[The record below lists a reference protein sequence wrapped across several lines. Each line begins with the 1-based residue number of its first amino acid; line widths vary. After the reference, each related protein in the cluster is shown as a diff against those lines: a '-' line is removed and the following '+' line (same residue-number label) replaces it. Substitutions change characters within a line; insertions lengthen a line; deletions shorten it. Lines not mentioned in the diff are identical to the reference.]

1 MHQGSAPFPLSAA
14 QRGIWF
20 AQHFAGSAP
29 ISIAQYV
36 ELNGALDVLLLNEC
50 SRIAGREFGTG
61 FLRLIEIDDLPFQ
74 VVDTTLDEE
83 VVEIDMRT
91 EPDPEAAAHEWMRVE
106 YSAPLD
112 LVADRLVN
120 VALLRV
126 GDDRYFWY
134 TRIHHIVL
142 DGFGAVTLINRISDL
157 YNAAVEGREPE
168 ASKADDLV
176 KIVDADSAYR
186 SSDRFKADGEYW
198 REHLAGM
205 ADAVSLAGR
214 TAEVVAHP
222 RLVSGSLPAETA
234 ELLDVVAKAQNSSIA
249 PIVVAAFGA
258 YLGRM
263 AGADE
268 VLLSLP
274 VSARTTAVMRRSG
287 GMLANVVPL
296 RLQLG
301 QLTVGE
307 LILKAQTELT
317 GALRRQRYRQEDIV
331 RDLGWAMDE
340 AASFGPSVNLMM
352 VDTRLNFGSVTG
364 RLHVLTSGLIDDL
377 FINLYPGMGG
387 ESTHIDFQANPN
399 LYGRDEL
406 QAQHSRFVAFLHTF
420 LAAGVDTALAVLD
433 VLTAYERATLLPV
446 RGPASEQ
453 ARTLPELLARGVAVD
468 PDNVAVRW
476 NAESMTYRELDELSN
491 RLGRKLIGLG
501 AGPGST
507 VAVAIGRSLESVVAT
522 WGVVKS
528 GAAFVPVDPTYP
540 ADRIEHMVSDSGAVV
555 GVTVA
560 ASREGLPDNVEWIVL
575 DDFEGFS
582 AAAITDDERLA
593 PVRLDD
599 AAYMIYTSGST
610 GLPKGV
616 VVAHRGL
623 ANMVASGADAL
634 QVTAASVVAHAVSP
648 SFDTSIEELFMTFAA
663 GATLAVVPPGL
674 YGGDDLADV
683 LSAHRVS
690 VLEGTPSVVATLDPE
705 RVPDLQS
712 VVVGGDACP
721 PELVTKWTGKR
732 LLNSYGP
739 TEATVAAT
747 FTPPMVPGGR
757 VSIGSLV
764 RGHEGVVL
772 DGQLRPVPIG
782 AVGEL
787 YLAGP
792 GLARGYHNRMAQTA
806 DRFVANPFGEPGA
819 RMYRS
824 GDLVRWNRD
833 DDGLWLEFLGRS
845 DFQVK
850 VRGYRIELGEIDAAL
865 VAHEDVDFAITI
877 GVKTPAG
884 ATALASYV
892 VGTPGAAIVPDQLKS
907 FVGEFLPA
915 YMVPA
920 SVIVLDAI
928 PLTPVGKVDR
938 KALPAP
944 DFGSRSTVGR
954 APTNAREELL
964 ERLFA
969 DVLGLDSVGVDE
981 SFFALGGDSIVSI
994 QLVARAKAAGL
1005 AFSARD
1011 VFERK
1016 TIAGLAGVA
1025 TVVDAAKALV
1035 ELPGGGVGDVPITPV
1050 IAAMV
1055 ETAGSFDRFS
1065 QSVLL
1070 PLPGGV
1076 DEANLAGA
1084 VQALLDQ
1091 HDMLRSRLVAD
1102 DAGWHIVVDP
1112 PRTTDAATMVDHIRG
1127 PIDDESVERELQHAA
1142 DKLDP
1147 LAGVVARFVWLDPD
1161 GADGLLWLVLHHL
1174 VVDGVS
1180 WRILLPDFATAWT
1193 QIVSG
1198 QEPALQPVATSFRRW
1213 AHGQHDAAQL
1223 LMRAAELPAWQTI
1236 LATADP
1242 NLGDRPIDPSI
1253 DVYSTMRQVE
1263 TTIPAKVAG
1272 VLLTQVPER
1281 FHCGAD
1287 DALLT
1292 ALAMAVTRWRYNR
1305 GIHSTTTLLT
1315 LEGHGREENVVP
1327 GADIARTVG
1336 WFTSVYPMALDLS
1349 AIYLDDAFAGGPSA
1363 GASIKAIKEQL
1374 RSVPDRGVGY
1384 GMLRYLDP
1392 EAGSILAAGPIPQ
1405 ISFNYLGRTGTG
1417 GSDGPFV
1424 PRRFASTQDAQ
1435 MALPAVIDINA
1446 ITEDTDEG
1454 ARIAVTWAYASEVIS
1469 AADVTELADLWG
1481 AALTALADHAQTESA
1496 GGRTPSDFGLVDAT
1510 QAQIELWESKYPTM
1524 IDAWPLSPLQFGLL
1538 FHALYDT
1545 DTADGYTVQATL
1557 TLEGAV
1563 DAQRLRQAA
1572 QGLVVRHENLRVAF
1586 VETVDGPRQ
1595 IVLPE
1600 AELPWAEV
1608 DLTMIADEAERAA
1621 ELDRVVA
1628 ADAST
1633 RFDLTQPPLLRFTLI
1648 RTGADTFKLLLSN
1661 HHVALD
1667 GWSTPLLVKEL
1678 LTLYVTAGDMSVLPP
1693 ARSYREFL
1701 AWLNDQDL
1709 DASKAAWAEALSGI
1723 DAPTRAVPTLAD
1735 IESTET
1741 GQVET
1746 ELSHDTAAALTDLGR
1761 SIGVTANTA
1770 VQAAWAL
1777 LLAMLTGRTDVV
1789 FGGTVSGRPPQLPG
1803 VEDMVGLFINTVPVR
1818 VELNPAETV
1827 TELLVRIQANQA
1839 TMLDH
1844 QHIGLADIHQA
1855 VGLPE
1860 LFDTLTVFESYPID
1874 TDALAATMDVAGMRI
1889 VAIEGTDATPYP
1901 LNLMVIPE
1909 NSGTLRIAL
1918 KYIADETG
1926 REAATA
1932 LLDRFVNVLTQIA
1945 EDPTARVASL
1955 QPCDAAE
1962 RNELLP
1968 VVGLPSVDFVT
1979 MPDIFANAASIDPD
1993 AVAAVSGDA
2002 VLTFREL
2009 DRWSNRLAR
2018 VLLRRGVGPDRF
2030 VALALTRSMES
2041 VVGIWAV
2048 AKTGA
2053 AFAPMDPNHPP
2064 ERIEHMVT
2072 DSQATIGITT
2082 TALGQSLPGSID
2094 WLLLDD
2100 MNTIRRVMTISDA
2113 PITDAERGA
2122 TIHVDQTAYLIYT
2135 SGSTGKP
2142 KAVLLTHRGLA
2153 NLTEAQ
2159 RESLALS
2166 STSRVL
2172 QVASPSFDA
2181 SVFELLC
2188 AHGSGARVV
2197 IAPPD
2202 VYGGPDLENLLRTE
2216 GVTHAVITPSAL
2228 ATMDPTDLDD
2238 LQTLAVAGEASG
2250 PELVERW
2257 SPGRSLVNLYGPT
2270 EFSIWATGSGKMAA
2284 GEVVTIGGP
2293 IRGASLMVLDSWLRP
2308 VPRGVSGEL
2317 YLAGPGLSRGYFN
2330 RMEMTSTRFIA
2341 NPYGAPGER
2350 MYRTGDMVR
2359 WAPDALV
2366 LEYMGRSDFQVKIRG
2381 LRIELGEIDAV
2392 LSRDDEVEYAATI
2405 GRAGPAGS
2413 TVLVSYV
2420 LPAQGVALDTERL
2433 RERIATTLPG
2443 YMVPGFIVVL
2453 DDIPLTPVGKLDRK
2467 ALPVPDF
2474 AASNRKYLAPRTDVE
2489 RAVANVIA
2497 EVLEVE
2503 RVSIDASFFDLGGNS
2518 LIATRVI
2525 ARINAALGSSVTL
2538 RDLFDAP
2545 TTALLAMR
2553 IATGGGTERQM
2564 LVARERPD
2572 RVPLSFAQQ
2581 RMWIINQ
2588 LDPGS
2593 ATYNITAALRLTGP
2607 LDVTALQT
2615 AVADVIERH
2624 ETLRTIYP
2632 SDDIGPVQR
2641 IVDAPA
2647 STPDLMPEIITDLGE
2662 LSDAVRQVAGTGFD
2676 ITRDTPLRARLFQL
2690 SPQVHV
2696 VVLVVHHISADGTS
2710 MTPLARDLVGAY
2722 AARAAGV
2729 EPFWDPL
2736 EVQYADFSLWQRE
2749 VLGEESDPESLS
2761 AKQIEF
2767 WKTTLADLPD
2777 QLELPIDKPR
2787 PAVQSA
2793 HSVDLPF
2800 SIDAGTH
2807 ARVVERARAENVSVF
2822 MVVHAAL
2829 AVLLARIGST
2839 QDVTIGTPIAGR
2851 GEQVLD
2857 DVVGMFVNT
2866 LALRAQVEPEMT
2878 FAELLDQVRTRDLD
2892 AFANADV
2899 PFERLVQALNPARST
2914 AHHPIF
2920 QVSLSL
2926 QNFAEPVIDLGGLTV
2941 TVEDLQ
2947 RDSSQFDLSL
2957 TLRERFAPDG
2967 SESGLDGELTYATD
2981 LFSPET
2987 AYRFGAWFTRILEA
3001 ICTNREMRIGSVDL
3015 LDDIERAAL
3024 VPVRGSA
3031 GVEQITL
3038 AELFDSAAE
3047 TYADRPAVV
3056 AGSTTLTYRELDE
3069 RSNQLARL
3077 LIEAGA
3083 GPGSVV
3089 ALALKRSLQPIVAV
3103 WAVAKTGA
3111 AFVPIDPNHPPERIE
3126 HMLTDSGATV
3136 GVTVEVDRS
3145 RLPDNVSWLV
3155 ADDESVIERIAS
3167 ASSAS
3172 IAASELL
3179 GPTRLDGAAYVIYTS
3194 GSTGL
3199 PKGVVVTHRGIANL
3213 VRAQAEGLRLDASS
3227 RVLQVAS
3234 PSFDASVFEMTM
3246 AFGAGAA
3253 LVISPSTVF
3262 GGSDL
3267 ADLISV
3273 HEVSHAVITPS
3284 ALSSM
3289 DPADIDTLAVLAVAG
3304 EAVSPDLVA
3313 RWSGGRALINLYGPT
3328 EFTIWATGST
3338 PLSAGAPIT
3347 IGGPVAGSSALVL
3360 DERLRPVPIGIAGE
3374 LYLAGP
3380 ALARGYHNRP
3390 DLTAGRF
3397 VAHPFDPSQRMYRT
3411 GDVVRWTNDYTL
3423 DYVGRSDFQV
3433 KVRGLRIE
3441 LGEIDAALMREDD
3454 VEFATTL
3461 GVDGPSGA
3469 TVLVS
3474 YVVPTSGATI
3484 DPTALK
3490 ERLAAQLPNYM
3501 VPTAI
3506 VELAAIPLNAVGKL
3520 DRKALPAPVFETR
3533 AYRGPETDAER
3544 ALVEVYAQVLG
3555 ISDVGVDDSFFELGG
3570 DSILAIQL
3578 VSRAKARGFLI
3589 TAGDVFERRT
3599 VAGLIEAAAAN
3610 LADAVPP
3617 LEELPGGGVGDI
3629 PLTPVMEYL
3638 LRQPGGN
3645 SRFAQSVVLRLP
3657 VGIDREGV
3665 VATVAAVVDRHDMLR
3680 ARLTDGDGELRLET
3694 LPPGAIDVD
3703 RLVHRVEVD
3712 AGVSPAELTTLATAE
3727 LNSAVGR
3734 LNPAEGVV
3742 LQCVWLDPIGRLI
3755 VVVHHIAVDGVS
3767 WRILVPDFVTA
3778 WAHRIAGQLPEL
3790 AATGTSMRTWAHAL
3804 REPERV
3810 HARADEM
3817 PLWREI
3823 VDGPDPLLSLRPFD
3837 PAVDVKAT
3845 VREIRLDVSAEV
3857 TKSLLTA
3864 VPAVTRG
3871 GVNDG
3876 LLAAL
3881 ALALTVWRA
3890 RRGIDEPSALIR
3902 IEGHGREEA
3911 AVPGANLDRT
3921 VGWFTTV
3928 FPARFDLAGIDTAD
3942 AMAGGAAMGAAIKL
3956 AGQRLAALPDK
3967 GIGYGMLR
3975 YLNDETKAELS
3986 ALPAGQVSFNY
3997 LGQVSG
4003 GDLPPEVATLGWV
4016 PADDLTDLVAEPDR
4030 DMPAAA
4036 SIDINAA
4043 VADGRLNASVGFPE
4057 GLFDHADVEELAQ
4070 LWKSALGAV
4079 AAYAETA
4086 EIEPEPDPDAAMSD
4100 ALIGVVLPIR
4110 LTGNGAPLFCVHPAS
4125 GLSWCYAGFAQ
4136 LIEPGRPIYGL
4147 QAPELSG
4154 GEALRSVEAY
4164 ADRYVAEMRA
4174 VQPKGPYNVLGWSL
4188 GGYIAQAIAVRLREL
4203 GETVDLLAVLDAD
4216 LDKRDVDLG
4225 APVTPGELVYE
4236 YAPIFGVQAER
4247 MDLTAAEAATI
4258 LSQALPGAA
4267 FVEAEHIERLT
4278 ECYNGS
4284 RGMLAGYEPTYY
4296 DGDLVFFT
4304 PTQDSDDLESAC
4316 AGWRDFIGG
4325 ELRNHLVDSTHDRM
4339 AAPDALPAIADV
4351 LNGVIR
4357 RESTGSHTQ
4366 G

>member
-36 ELNGALDVLLLNEC
+36 ELNGVLDVGLLNEC

-74 VVDTTLDEE
+74 VVDTTQDEE
-83 VVEIDMRT
+83 VVEIDLRT
-91 EPDPEAAAHEWMRVE
+91 EQDPEAAAHEWMREE

-112 LVADRLVN
+112 LIADRLVN

-157 YNAAVEGREPE
+157 YNAVVEGREPE

-214 TAEVVAHP
+214 TAEVDAHP
-222 RLVSGSLPAETA
+222 RLVTGSLPAETA

-263 AGADE
+263 ASADE

-307 LILKAQTELT
+307 LILKAQSELT

-399 LYGRDEL
+399 LYTRDEL

-420 LAAGVDTALAVLD
+420 LAAGVDAALASLD
-433 VLTAYERATLLPV
+433 VLTDDERAMLLPV

-453 ARTLPELLARGVAVD
+453 ARTLPDLLARGVAVD
-468 PDNVAVRW
+468 PDHVAVRW
-476 NAESMTYRELDELSN
+476 NAESLTYRELDELSN

-555 GVTVA
+555 GLTVS
-560 ASREGLPDNVEWIVL
+560 ASREGLPNNVEWIIL
-575 DDFEGFS
+575 DAVEGFS
-582 AAAITDDERLA
+582 AAAITDAERLE
-593 PVRLDD
+593 PIRLDD

-623 ANMVASGADAL
+623 ANMVASGAEAL
-634 QVTAASVVAHAVSP
+634 QVSAASVVAHAVSP
-648 SFDTSIEELFMTFAA
+648 SFDTSIEELFMTFVA

-690 VLEGTPSVVATLDPE
+690 VLEGTPSVVATLDPQ

-721 PELVTKWTGKR
+721 PDLVTKWTGKR

-764 RGHEGVVL
+764 RGHEGLVL

-792 GLARGYHNRMAQTA
+792 GLARGYHNRFAQTA
-806 DRFVANPFGEPGA
+806 DRFVANPFGAPGA

-824 GDLVRWNRD
+824 GDLVRWNRGD
-833 DDGLWLEFLGRS
+833 DELWLEFLGRS

-865 VAHEDVDFAITI
+865 QAHDDVDFAITI

-884 ATALASYV
+884 ATALAAYV
-892 VGTPGAAIVPDQLKS
+892 VGTLDAAIVPDQLKS

-920 SVIVLDAI
+920 SIMVLDAV

-954 APTNAREELL
+954 APTNAREEVL

-969 DVLGLDSVGVDE
+969 DVLGLESVGVDE

-1016 TIAGLAGVA
+1016 TIAGLAAVA
-1025 TVVDAAKALV
+1025 TVVDAAQALV
-1035 ELPGGGVGDVPITPV
+1035 ELPGGGVGEVPITPV

-1070 PLPGGV
+1070 PLPPGV

-1084 VQALLDQ
+1084 VQALLDR
-1091 HDMLRSRLVAD
+1091 HDMLRSRLVTDAD
-1102 DAGWHIVVDP
+1102 GGWQIVVDP
-1112 PRTTDAATMVDHIRG
+1112 PRTIDAATLLDHVVG
-1127 PIDDESVERELQHAA
+1127 PIDEFSVERELQRAA
-1142 DKLDP
+1142 DLLNP
-1147 LAGVVARFVWLDPD
+1147 HAGAVARFVWLDSV
-1161 GADGLLWLVLHHL
+1161 GADGLLWMVLHHL

-1193 QIVSG
+1193 QIVGG
-1198 QEPALQPVATSFRRW
+1198 QEPSLAPVATSFRRW
-1213 AHGQHDAAQL
+1213 AHGQRDTAQL
-1223 LMRAAELPAWQTI
+1223 LMRTAELPAWQAI
-1236 LATADP
+1236 LATEDP
-1242 NLGDRPIDPSI
+1242 ILGERAIDPVV
-1253 DVYSTMRQVE
+1253 DVYSTMQHIE
-1263 TTIPAKVAG
+1263 TTIPANVAG

-1305 GIHSTTTLLT
+1305 GIHSTSTLLT

-1336 WFTSVYPMALDLS
+1336 WFTSVYPIALDLS

-1384 GMLRYLDP
+1384 GMLRYLDA
-1392 EAGSILAAGPIPQ
+1392 EAGSLLAAGPTPQ
-1405 ISFNYLGRTGTG
+1405 ISFNYLGRSGTG

-1424 PRRFASTQDAQ
+1424 PRRFASTQDPQ

-1446 ITEDTDEG
+1446 ITEDTGDG
-1454 ARIAVTWAYASEVIS
+1454 ARIAVTWAYASKIIDAE
-1469 AADVTELADLWG
+1469 DVAELAELWG
-1481 AALTALADHAQTESA
+1481 EALAALAEHAQTESA
-1496 GGRTPSDFGLVDAT
+1496 GGRSPSDFGLIDAT
-1510 QAQIELWESKYPTM
+1510 QAQIELWEAKYPTM

-1563 DAQRLRQAA
+1563 DAQRLRKAG

-1600 AELPWAEV
+1600 AELPWTEV
-1608 DLTMIADEAERAA
+1608 DLTTIADEDERAL
-1621 ELDRVVA
+1621 ELERVVA

-1633 RFDLTQPPLLRFTLI
+1633 RFDLTQPPLLRFTFI
-1648 RTGADTFKLLLSN
+1648 RTGADTFKLLLTN

-1678 LTLYVTAGDMSVLPP
+1678 LTLYVTSGDMSVLPP
-1693 ARSYREFL
+1693 ARSYKEFL

-1709 DASKAAWAEALSGI
+1709 AASKAAWAEALSGI
-1723 DAPTRAVPTLAD
+1723 DAPTRAVPSLAD

-1746 ELSHDTAAALTDLGR
+1746 ELSMDTAAALTDLGK
-1761 SIGVTANTA
+1761 SLGVTVNTA

-1789 FGGTVSGRPPQLPG
+1789 FGGTVSGRPPQLAG

-1818 VELNPAETV
+1818 VQLNPAETV
-1827 TELLVRIQANQA
+1827 TELLVRIQSNQA

-1874 TDALAATMDVAGMRI
+1874 TDALAATMDIAGMRI

-1926 REAATA
+1926 RTAATV
-1932 LLDRFVNVLTQIA
+1932 LLDRFVNMLTQIA
-1945 EDPTARVASL
+1945 ENPTARVASL
-1955 QPCDAAE
+1955 QSCDAAE
-1962 RNELLP
+1962 RSELLP
-1968 VVGLPSVDFVT
+1968 VVGPPSIDFVT
-1979 MPDIFANAASIDPD
+1979 MPEIFANAARIDPD
-1993 AVAAVSGDA
+1993 AVAAISGDTA
-2002 VLTFREL
+2002 LTFREL

-2159 RESLALS
+2159 RESLALTAS
-2166 STSRVL
+2166 SRVL

-2197 IAPPD
+2197 IAPPE

-2228 ATMDPTDLDD
+2228 ATMDPAGLDD

-2284 GEVVTIGGP
+2284 GQVVTIGGP

-2359 WAPDALV
+2359 WAPDALE

-2420 LPAQGVALDTERL
+2420 LPAQGITLDTERL

-2474 AASNRKYLAPRTDVE
+2474 AATSRKYLAPRTDVE

-2553 IATGGGTERQM
+2553 ISTGGGTERQVLM
-2564 LVARERPD
+2564 ARERPD
-2572 RVPLSFAQQ
+2572 RVLLSFAQQ

-2607 LDVTALQT
+2607 LDVAALQT

-2624 ETLRTIYP
+2624 ETLRTVYP
-2632 SDDIGPVQR
+2632 SDDAGPVQQ
-2641 IVDAPA
+2641 IVAA
-2647 STPDLMPEIITDLGE
+2647 SGSTPDLMPDIITDLGE
-2662 LSDAVRQVAGTGFD
+2662 LSAAVRQVAGTGFD
-2676 ITRDTPLRARLFQL
+2676 ITRETPLRARLFQVA
-2690 SPQVHV
+2690 PQVHV

-2710 MTPLARDLVGAY
+2710 MTPLARDLVSAY

-2729 EPFWDPL
+2729 APFWDPL
-2736 EVQYADFSLWQRE
+2736 EVQYADFALWQRE

-2761 AKQIEF
+2761 AKQIDF
-2767 WKTTLADLPD
+2767 WKTNLADLPD

-2800 SIDAGTH
+2800 AIDAGTH

-2829 AVLLARIGST
+2829 AILLARIGST

-2866 LALRAQVEPEMT
+2866 LALRAQLEPDMT

-2899 PFERLVQALNPARST
+2899 PFERLVQALNPVRST

-2957 TLRERFAPDG
+2957 TLRERFAADG
-2967 SESGLDGELTYATD
+2967 SEGGLDGELTYATD
-2981 LFSPET
+2981 LFSPDT
-2987 AYRFGAWFTRILEA
+2987 AHRFGTWFTRILEA
-3001 ICTNREMRIGSVDL
+3001 ICTNREMLVGSVDL

-3024 VPVRGSA
+3024 VPVTGSA
-3031 GVEQITL
+3031 GVEPITL
-3038 AELFDSAAE
+3038 AELFGAAAQ
-3047 TYADRPAVV
+3047 TYAERTAVV
-3056 AGSTTLTYRELDE
+3056 AGSTTLTFRELDE

-3077 LIEAGA
+3077 LIQAGA
-3083 GPGSVV
+3083 GPESVV

-3111 AFVPIDPNHPPERIE
+3111 AFVPIDPNHPAERIE

-3136 GVTVEVDRS
+3136 GVTVEVDRR

-3155 ADDESVIERIAS
+3155 ADDDSVVERMATVS
-3167 ASSAS
+3167 PAP

-3179 GPTRLDGAAYVIYTS
+3179 GATRLDTAAYVIYTS

-3213 VRAQAEGLRLDASS
+3213 VRAQREGIQLDAES

-3234 PSFDASVFEMTM
+3234 PSFDASLFEMTM

-3253 LVISPSTVF
+3253 LIVSPATVF

-3267 ADLISV
+3267 ADLIRE
-3273 HEVSHAVITPS
+3273 HAVSHAVITPS
-3284 ALSSM
+3284 ALSSI
-3289 DPADIDTLAVLAVAG
+3289 DPAEVAGLAVLAVAG
-3304 EAVSPDLVA
+3304 EAVSPDLVG
-3313 RWSGGRALINLYGPT
+3313 RWADGRALINLYGPT

-3338 PLSAGAPIT
+3338 PLKNGAPIT
-3347 IGGPVAGSSALVL
+3347 IGGPVTGSAALVL
-3360 DERLRPVPIGIAGE
+3360 DERLRPVPMGIAGE

-3380 ALARGYHNRP
+3380 ALARGYHLRP
-3390 DLTAGRF
+3390 DLTASRF
-3397 VAHPFDPSQRMYRT
+3397 VANPFDPSQRMYRT
-3411 GDVVRWTNDYTL
+3411 GDVVRWTHDYTL

-3484 DPTALK
+3484 DPTGLK

-3506 VELAAIPLNAVGKL
+3506 VELAAIPLTAVGKL

-3533 AYRGPETDAER
+3533 AFRAPETDAER

-3555 ISDVGVDDSFFELGG
+3555 IADVGVDDSFFELGG

-3617 LEELPGGGVGDI
+3617 LDEMPGGGVGDI

-3657 VGIDREGV
+3657 VGIDRDGV

-3680 ARLTDGDGELRLET
+3680 ARLTDEESGLRLET
-3694 LPPGAIDVD
+3694 LPPGSVDVD
-3703 RLVHRVEVD
+3703 SLVHRVEVD
-3712 AGVSPAELTTLATAE
+3712 ATMSPAELTTIATAE
-3727 LNSAVGR
+3727 LNAAVGR
-3734 LNPAEGVV
+3734 LQPADGVV

-3755 VVVHHIAVDGVS
+3755 VVVHHVAVDGVS

-3778 WAHRIAGQLPEL
+3778 WAHRTAGQQPEL
-3790 AATGTSMRTWAHAL
+3790 AASGTSMRTWAHAL

-3810 HARADEM
+3810 HARAEEM
-3817 PLWREI
+3817 PLWRDI
-3823 VDGPDPLLSLRPFD
+3823 VDGPDPLLSTRAFD
-3837 PAVDVKAT
+3837 PAVDVKST
-3845 VREIRLDVSAEV
+3845 VREIRLDVSGEI
-3857 TKSLLTA
+3857 TRSLLTA

-3881 ALALTVWRA
+3881 AVAVTAWRA
-3890 RRGIDEPSALIR
+3890 RRGVDEPSALIR

-3928 FPARFDLAGIDTAD
+3928 FPARFDLTGIDTDD
-3942 AMAGGAAMGAAIKL
+3942 AMAGGPAMGAALEL

-3975 YLNDETKAELS
+3975 YLSEETKAELS

-4016 PADDLTDLVAEPDR
+4016 PADDLTDLVAEPDP

-4043 VADGRLNASVGFPE
+4043 VADGRLNATVGFPA
-4057 GLFDHADVEELAQ
+4057 GLFDHADIEELAQ

-4079 AAYAETA
+4079 AHYAETA
-4086 EIEPEPDPDAAMSD
+4086 EPEPEPDSDAAMSD

-4154 GEALRSVEAY
+4154 GDALRSVEAY
-4164 ADRYVAEMRA
+4164 ADRYVAEMRT

-4203 GETVDLLAVLDAD
+4203 GEDVDLLAVLDAD

-4236 YAPIFGVQAER
+4236 YAPMFGVQAER
-4247 MDLTAAEAATI
+4247 MDLTAAEAANI

-4284 RGMLAGYEPTYY
+4284 RGMLAGYEPTHF

-4304 PTQDSDDLESAC
+4304 PTQDNDDLASAC
-4316 AGWRDFIGG
+4316 ASWRGFIGG
-4325 ELRNHLVDSTHDRM
+4325 ELANHLVDSTHDRM
-4339 AAPDALPAIADV
+4339 AAPDALPEIAR
-4351 LNGVIR
+4351 VINQFI
-4357 RESTGSHTQ
+4357 GSARTTA
-4366 G
+4366 